1 MDERNSAAERA
12 SGRNERGRKQIPGLH
27 SSAADVSG
35 GRLCRAPRNCIK
47 DRSYGKFYRR
57 RQEGVGVFP
66 IFIIGRYFGRFR
78 SGNATKC
85 RDRASIQKK
94 ILIANLLKPYDY
106 EYEKDCLVDVCRL
119 HGYIWMQFV
128 YCG

>member
-1 MDERNSAAERA
+1 MFQGSAVPSAA
-12 SGRNERGRKQIPGLH
+12 KLH
-27 SSAADVSG
+27 Q
-35 GRLCRAPRNCIK
+35 RQNLRQ
-47 DRSYGKFYRR
+47 FYRC